1 MAWTAGSG
9 RLPDHPVLLVPRG
22 SPAVERGR
30 RESMSLSAL
39 RDESLLRFYESVR
52 KEVEADRDSMR
63 RGHTHF
69 FANSDGVKKY
79 AAGLRQELERRR
91 LSFPPI
97 LWL

>member
-1 MAWTAGSG
+1 MAA
-9 RLPDHPVLLVPRG
+9 
-22 SPAVERGR
+22 ERGHR
-30 RESMSLSAL
+30 KSMSLSAL
-39 RDESLLRFYESVR
+39 SDESLLRFYESVR

-63 RGHTHF
+63 CGYTHF
-69 FANSDGVKKY
+69 FANNDGVKKY

>member
-1 MAWTAGSG
+1 MT
-9 RLPDHPVLLVPRG
+9 
-22 SPAVERGR
+22 
-30 RESMSLSAL
+30 LSAL
-39 RDESLLRFYESVR
+39 SDESVLRFYESVR

-69 FANSDGVKKY
+69 FVHNDGVKKY

-91 LSFPPI
+91 LNFPPI